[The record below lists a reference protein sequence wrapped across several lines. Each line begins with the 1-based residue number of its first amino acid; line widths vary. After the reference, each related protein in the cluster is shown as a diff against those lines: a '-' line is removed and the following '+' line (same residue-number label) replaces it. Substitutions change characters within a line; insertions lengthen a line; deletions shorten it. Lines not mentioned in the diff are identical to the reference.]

1 MLKGKTARVVIYVFS
16 AIFCIITLYPYFVML
31 TNSFKT
37 LNQIFAIPHT
47 VLPTEWHWDNYI
59 NIWKDIPLAHY
70 IRNSFVVA
78 VCSTALCIVCAVPT
92 GYALAR
98 MRFPGKQAVMST
110 IIVTQMFSTVVL
122 MVGIFKLMVSLKL
135 TNSLFGIILLIAAFN
150 QAFASWLLSGTFR
163 SISFELEE
171 AALIDG
177 CNRFN
182 SMTRITMPLAAP
194 GIVTAVIFVF
204 INAWNEYTLTLILI
218 SDQLKKSLNT
228 GIRSFFGYTN
238 TEWHYVFAA
247 SIVATVPLLAF
258 FQVLEKH
265 LMGGLTA
272 GGVKG

>member
-258 FQVLEKH
+258 FQVLEMH